1 MEVPVNEKHKYKYVY
16 PFSSFKVSIVSIGS
30 LMYACCRVA
39 KISAIK
45 MLVADGVIHG
55 NISDPSHFLPTKD
68 KGVYGAY
75 VLSFSNAKIINPER
89 LQIMPASADEF
100 EEMSDEPMAEIE
112 EDILG

>member
-16 PFSSFKVSIVSIGS
+16 PFSSFKVSIVLIGS

-68 KGVYGAY
+68 KGVYGAC
-75 VLSFSNAKIINPER
+75 VLSFSNAKIINPEL
-89 LQIMPASADEF
+89 LQIVPAPLASSDEDT
-100 EEMSDEPMAEIE
+100 SDEPMTETE
-112 EDILG
+112 